1 MLFRRWY
8 SQLFDLVFSAC
19 EHGGGRPKQTRFLT
33 TVPTLM
39 QLQKQC
45 SGNHKHLPYNISWD
59 NNKWNFDTSKEAEY
73 PHLLCQRYVSF
84 VCQHLKLPTPPAVSK
99 RHSTCLATAQQPR
112 IAQLIPEFVHINTV
126 AKSKLPAD
134 TSTFKILESLN
145 TTGDHK
151 REGESMVRVG
161 KYHTM
166 KQFFDKAKSLPHPF
180 STHNAVSD
188 EVKSVIFDIFSEGI
202 TATAS
207 WRIKQIDR
215 ISKMKHEM
223 RFEEARFKAGLPAHV
238 QEVLGGK
245 PILLWKKLLQETNF
259 PDLGVVDFMHGVPLT
274 GRHSKSPLFG
284 EKVVLAKTTTEL
296 LVASSK
302 WRNKA
307 LLARVA
313 HSDDPKLQ
321 QVLWE
326 ETMKECSK
334 GFINGLFQTLD
345 EVRKN
350 LGVEDI
356 CLTRRFVI
364 LQGSGDEV
372 KPRVIDDAKES
383 AVNSAYT
390 ALERLELHDF
400 DHMVSIASLISSIY
414 GGDGMVR
421 ISELDGQV
429 VQKPIHKELLGNCRW
444 QGRCLDLSKAYKQ
457 VPIDRTSRGLMV
469 LLVPEPGSQQPKFF
483 TTSSMPFGCASSVFA
498 FNRITRSLLHLF
510 HKLLKMPSGVFY
522 DDFALLEPSGGAT
535 LASMAAENLLELL
548 GWKYAKEGSKAS
560 KFEPCFNLLG
570 AQLNLASLHEGFVKV
585 SNKPSRLVKLKELLA
600 AMKQNRHISKSE
612 AQSMHGLLNYAS
624 GFFLGQSLKTA
635 SRAFA
640 NLVARPHGADGDEV
654 AKLCDFTHAML
665 EISKPRSWNCWSDD
679 WPIIVFT
686 DGAYEDPKGT
696 WGAVVFEP
704 GDGKTSTY
712 AGDVPSRLM
721 EGWKK
726 LAGEQI
732 ICQIEAFA
740 VLLIRQRFS
749 EAWKE
754 KRAIFF
760 VDNEAAR
767 FSLIKGSSP
776 SPSMQLIA
784 HLFHQLDAS
793 SPLMV
798 WIERVPSASNIADLP
813 SRGKWEET
821 LKIVGGTFEG
831 DIKLPDHMVE
841 ELVTSKI
848 LPVELL
854 RKSND

>member
-1 MLFRRWY
+1 
-8 SQLFDLVFSAC
+8 
-19 EHGGGRPKQTRFLT
+19 
-33 TVPTLM
+33 
-39 QLQKQC
+39 
-45 SGNHKHLPYNISWD
+45 
-59 NNKWNFDTSKEAEY
+59 
-73 PHLLCQRYVSF
+73 
-84 VCQHLKLPTPPAVSK
+84 
-99 RHSTCLATAQQPR
+99 
-112 IAQLIPEFVHINTV
+112 
-126 AKSKLPAD
+126 
-134 TSTFKILESLN
+134 
-145 TTGDHK
+145 
-151 REGESMVRVG
+151 
-161 KYHTM
+161 
-166 KQFFDKAKSLPHPF
+166 
-180 STHNAVSD
+180 
-188 EVKSVIFDIFSEGI
+188 
-202 TATAS
+202 
-207 WRIKQIDR
+207 
-215 ISKMKHEM
+215 
-223 RFEEARFKAGLPAHV
+223 
-238 QEVLGGK
+238 
-245 PILLWKKLLQETNF
+245 
-259 PDLGVVDFMHGVPLT
+259 
-274 GRHSKSPLFG
+274 
-284 EKVVLAKTTTEL
+284 
-296 LVASSK
+296 
-302 WRNKA
+302 
-307 LLARVA
+307 
-313 HSDDPKLQ
+313 
-321 QVLWE
+321 
-326 ETMKECSK
+326 
-334 GFINGLFQTLD
+334 
-345 EVRKN
+345 
-350 LGVEDI
+350 
-356 CLTRRFVI
+356 
-364 LQGSGDEV
+364 
-372 KPRVIDDAKES
+372 
-383 AVNSAYT
+383 
-390 ALERLELHDF
+390 
-400 DHMVSIASLISSIY
+400 
-414 GGDGMVR
+414 
-421 ISELDGQV
+421 
-429 VQKPIHKELLGNCRW
+429 
-444 QGRCLDLSKAYKQ
+444 
-457 VPIDRTSRGLMV
+457 
-469 LLVPEPGSQQPKFF
+469 
-483 TTSSMPFGCASSVFA
+483 
-498 FNRITRSLLHLF
+498 
-510 HKLLKMPSGVFY
+510 
-522 DDFALLEPSGGAT
+522 
-535 LASMAAENLLELL
+535 MAAENLLELL

-665 EISKPRSWNCWSDD
+665 EISKPRSWNCWTDD

-704 GDGKTSTY
+704 ADGKTSTYY

-740 VLLIRQRFS
+740 VLLIRQHFS

>member
-1 MLFRRWY
+1 MVHLEAEGDSNVESDNVETFNSGDAEKPTVSGASQACHEGDRPIFWEIFAGCSRLSAHFDNANFQSLPVDHEGNDHQSEMPQLLLDLRDPSAQEVLLGGAVGQPPQVIHFAMPCGTGSRARDRKIPEYLKKRGAPEPPPLKSASHPLGVPNLSSFHQAKVDSSNQLLKFVVLLLYHCFQHHIHVVLENPDRSWIWAALAELIRQHSDMLFRRWY
-8 SQLFDLVFSAC
+8 SQLFDLVFGAC

-334 GFINGLFQTLD
+334 GFINGPFQTL
-345 EVRKN
+345 
-350 LGVEDI
+350 
-356 CLTRRFVI
+356 
-364 LQGSGDEV
+364 
-372 KPRVIDDAKES
+372 ES
-383 AVNSAYT
+383 
-390 ALERLELHDF
+390 
-400 DHMVSIASLISSIY
+400 
-414 GGDGMVR
+414 
-421 ISELDGQV
+421 
-429 VQKPIHKELLGNCRW
+429 
-444 QGRCLDLSKAYKQ
+444 
-457 VPIDRTSRGLMV
+457 
-469 LLVPEPGSQQPKFF
+469 
-483 TTSSMPFGCASSVFA
+483 
-498 FNRITRSLLHLF
+498 
-510 HKLLKMPSGVFY
+510 
-522 DDFALLEPSGGAT
+522 
-535 LASMAAENLLELL
+535 
-548 GWKYAKEGSKAS
+548 
-560 KFEPCFNLLG
+560 
-570 AQLNLASLHEGFVKV
+570 
-585 SNKPSRLVKLKELLA
+585 
-600 AMKQNRHISKSE
+600 
-612 AQSMHGLLNYAS
+612 
-624 GFFLGQSLKTA
+624 
-635 SRAFA
+635 
-640 NLVARPHGADGDEV
+640 
-654 AKLCDFTHAML
+654 
-665 EISKPRSWNCWSDD
+665 
-679 WPIIVFT
+679 
-686 DGAYEDPKGT
+686 
-696 WGAVVFEP
+696 
-704 GDGKTSTY
+704 
-712 AGDVPSRLM
+712 
-721 EGWKK
+721 
-726 LAGEQI
+726 
-732 ICQIEAFA
+732 
-740 VLLIRQRFS
+740 
-749 EAWKE
+749 
-754 KRAIFF
+754 
-760 VDNEAAR
+760 
-767 FSLIKGSSP
+767 
-776 SPSMQLIA
+776 
-784 HLFHQLDAS
+784 
-793 SPLMV
+793 
-798 WIERVPSASNIADLP
+798 
-813 SRGKWEET
+813 
-821 LKIVGGTFEG
+821 
-831 DIKLPDHMVE
+831 
-841 ELVTSKI
+841 
-848 LPVELL
+848 
-854 RKSND
+854 